1 VKIWKK
7 NIQNGFSY
15 FWTIYWVFH
24 RPLQEGKREKL
35 YEVLAWGY
43 FLVFF
48 YGKPHAFC
56 GENRV
61 SEGLRWLSWS
71 SQGPLRYEETSKK
84 S

>member
-1 VKIWKK
+1 MSSHIFGRST
-7 NIQNGFSY
+7 GFSTDLY
-15 FWTIYWVFH
+15 RRVSVKNFTKYWRGVIFSI
-24 RPLQEGKREKL
+24 
-35 YEVLAWGY
+35 
-43 FLVFF
+43 F